1 MICKDCYHYGVCSK
15 EDGTTNYYGKEDAC
29 ADVEKRC
36 QYFKDKSR
44 IVELPCN
51 IGDEA
56 YYVSIKRY
64 SPLSYKLVKVKV
76 TDFYINNKNGIYA
89 VEIKTL
95 KSNFTFTL
103 NICKVYFDKSK
114 AEEKL
119 KELNDERY

>member
-1 MICKDCYHYGVCSK
+1 MICKDCYHYGICSK

-44 IVELPCN
+44 IVEVPCN

-56 YYVSIKRY
+56 YYISIKRY
-64 SPLSYKLVKVKV
+64 YPLSYKLVKAKV
-76 TDFYINNKNGIYA
+76 TDFYINKNGIYA

-95 KSNFTFTL
+95 ESTFTFTL

-119 KELNDERY
+119 KEFNDEYQ

>member
-1 MICKDCYHYGVCSK
+1 MCNS
-15 EDGTTNYYGKEDAC
+15 
-29 ADVEKRC
+29 
-36 QYFKDKSR
+36 FKDKSR

-56 YYVSIKRY
+56 YYISIKRY

-76 TDFYINNKNGIYA
+76 TDFYINKNDIYA

-95 KSNFTFTL
+95 ESNFTFTL

-119 KELNDERY
+119 KEFNDEHQ